1 LCRLLNG
8 TVPANWWQSQTHRRL
23 LIPTEIDGTPSF
35 DVISCKIEDGKLPF
49 QIKKWEGVPDI

>member
-1 LCRLLNG
+1 
-8 TVPANWWQSQTHRRL
+8 VPANWWQSQTHRRL